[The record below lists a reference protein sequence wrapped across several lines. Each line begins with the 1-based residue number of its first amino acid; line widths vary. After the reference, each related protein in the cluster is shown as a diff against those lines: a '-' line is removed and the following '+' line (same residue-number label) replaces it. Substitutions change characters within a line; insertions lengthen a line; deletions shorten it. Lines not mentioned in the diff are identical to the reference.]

1 MRVVYLLVLRYLRSN
16 QEAVLREVNM
26 KIHRETS
33 RMRALP
39 ERGDEPEN
47 EPGEI
52 PPGIAPGMWLLEY
65 LIPWKRETKRH
76 LKELEEEINHLWR
89 SHLPRPPAATP
100 LETVTRTPPT
110 VTCPI

>member
-33 RMRALP
+33 RMGALH
-39 ERGDEPEN
+39 ERGDEPEI
-47 EPGEI
+47 GFRDL
-52 PPGIAPGMWLLEY
+52 APGNFLLEY

-76 LKELEEEINHLWR
+76 LKELEEEIKNLWR

-110 VTCPI
+110 LAYPI

>member
-26 KIHRETS
+26 KIRRQMHTFLRKNVFRGVTPRREAAS
-33 RMRALP
+33 RIADAI
-39 ERGDEPEN
+39 ED
-47 EPGEI
+47 
-52 PPGIAPGMWLLEY
+52 GIA
-65 LIPWKRETKRH
+65 TKGRI
-76 LKELEEEINHLWR
+76 KELEEEINHVWR

-110 VTCPI
+110 LACPI